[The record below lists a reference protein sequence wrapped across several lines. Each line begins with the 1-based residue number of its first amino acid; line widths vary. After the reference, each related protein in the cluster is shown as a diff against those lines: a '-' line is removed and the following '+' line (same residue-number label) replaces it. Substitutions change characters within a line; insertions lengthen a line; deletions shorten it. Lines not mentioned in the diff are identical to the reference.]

1 MATESASFRVQ
12 AKRAYEVGRLR
23 HAAAWSVPTLVLG
36 GVVAML
42 VNDVSVPLLLSA
54 VLFLASVG
62 LLWWGRAPGRG
73 VLPGVACGLLPL
85 GGGVIGKLH
94 GHVCLGAS
102 CYGVCML
109 LCVGGGVLAG
119 LVIARIAARSQNPLV
134 VFFSA
139 AATALFT
146 GAMGSSCVGVH
157 GIIGMGLG
165 IGLGV
170 FPMMAFRRHAVA
182 GAGHHRDN

>member
-1 MATESASFRVQ
+1 MATESADFREQ
-12 AKRAYEVGRLR
+12 AKRAYEIGRLR
-23 HAAAWSVPTLVLG
+23 HAAGWSVPTLVLG
-36 GVVAML
+36 GAVALM
-42 VNDVSVPLLLSA
+42 VNDLSVPLVLAS
-54 VLFLASVG
+54 VLFLASMG

-73 VLPGVACGLLPL
+73 VLPGIACGLLPL
-85 GGGVIGKLH
+85 GGGVIGRLH

-119 LVIARIAARSQNPLV
+119 LVIARIAARSENPLV

-146 GAMGSSCVGVH
+146 GAMGSSCVGIH
-157 GIIGMGLG
+157 GIIGMGMG

-170 FPMMAFRRHAVA
+170 FPMMAFRRRATDT
-182 GAGHHRDN
+182 GHTLDR